1 MKTITITLL
10 TFVGVVGANTL
21 PPTWENTLPPTYG
34 VAINA
39 KATSLVESPTTF
51 ENTLPP
57 SWEMVDNTNLI
68 STING

>member
-1 MKTITITLL
+1 MKIITIL
-10 TFVGVVGANTL
+10 TIVGMGTTEANTL

-34 VAINA
+34 IAINA

-57 SWEMVDNTNLI
+57 TWEMVGNEDLTK
-68 STING
+68 SINV